1 VEDPLRRRVLGLVA
15 IATIPL
21 LATSLQLPATAS
33 PAAGSGTDGARAAKA
48 DDRSSALDDER
59 RRLNQKAVRLVLNG
73 ERQVRTRSGSTAVR
87 VEGQWAE
94 LGVTGSDQIFTTLVE
109 FGERRDRKYKNAP
122 AGPVHNQIPQPDR
135 SVDNTTYW
143 TADFNRQHYLDMFFN
158 GLADQNGESVKKVYE
173 EMSSGQYT
181 VDGDVGDW
189 VQVEWNEA
197 HYGETESNK
206 DMSAFIKDGA
216 DAWYAAQQ
224 AAGKTDAQIRE
235 YLAGFD
241 KWDRYDHD
249 GDGDFAESDG
259 YLDHYQAIHAGE
271 GEEAGAPTWAIWS
284 HRWYANQAGR
294 GKVGPSPD
302 AELGGVEI
310 GDSGIWI
317 GDYTTEPE
325 NGGIG
330 VFAHEYAHDLGLPDL
345 YDTAGGENGTG
356 FWTLMSSGSWL
367 GHGEDTIGTTPNHMG
382 AWEKL
387 QLGWLSYEEAQTG
400 ATSTHE
406 LAPSAQ
412 PADQTRAVVVTL
424 PDNKGYYIAENRQ
437 YSAYDATLE
446 VGPYNFGW
454 TATRPDQVE
463 HFPYQNGLLVTYWN
477 PAHNNNNASEHPGAG
492 EILPV
497 DANPTAL
504 TWSDGAVVRNRIQTF
519 DSTFGLED
527 TDPIALQ
534 REVADPTTGAVSTT
548 TLSVPAQAANPL
560 FDDSDPNAYY
570 DPANPQGSVQVAG
583 TGTQIEVVGSS
594 DTGGLTV
601 QVR

>member
-1 VEDPLRRRVLGLVA
+1 MVA

-21 LATSLQLPATAS
+21 LATSLQQPATAT
-33 PAAGSGTDGARAAKA
+33 PAAGSGTDGARASRA
-48 DDRSSALDDER
+48 DDRSSTLDNER
-59 RRLNQKAVRLVLNG
+59 RRLNQKALRLVLDG
-73 ERQVRTRSGSTAVR
+73 ERQVRTRGGSAAVR

-94 LGVTGSDQIFTTLVE
+94 LGVQGSDRIFTTLVD
-109 FGERRDRKYKNAP
+109 FGQRRDRKYKDAP
-122 AGPVHNQIPQPDR
+122 AGPVHNQIPRPDR

-143 TADFNRQHYLDMFFN
+143 TADFNRRHYLDMFFN
-158 GLADQNGESVKKVYE
+158 GLADQNGESVKQVYE

-181 VDGDVGDW
+181 LDGDVGGW
-189 VQVEWNEA
+189 VKVKWNEA

-206 DMSAFIKDGA
+206 DMSAFIQDGA
-216 DAWYAAQQ
+216 DAWYAAQR

-249 GDGDFAESDG
+249 ADGDFAESDG
-259 YLDHYQAIHAGE
+259 YIDHYQAIHAGE

-310 GDSGIWI
+310 GDSGIWV

-367 GHGEDTIGTTPNHMG
+367 GHGGDTIGTTPNHMG

-387 QLGWLSYEEAQTG
+387 QLGWLDYEEAQTG
-400 ATSTHE
+400 TPSTHE

-412 PADQTRAVVVTL
+412 PANQTRAVVVTL
-424 PDNKGYYIAENRQ
+424 PDDKGYYIAENRQ
-437 YSAYDATLE
+437 YVAYDTTLAE
-446 VGPYNFGW
+446 GPYNFGW

-463 HFPYQNGLLVTYWN
+463 HFPYQDGLLVSYWN
-477 PAHNNNNASEHPGAG
+477 PAHSDNNASEHPGAG

-497 DANPTAL
+497 DASPTAL
-504 TWSDGAVVRNRIQTF
+504 RWSDDAVVRNRIQTF
-519 DSTFGLED
+519 DSTFGLET
-527 TDPIALQ
+527 TDPVTLQ
-534 REVADPTTGAVSTT
+534 REVADPQTGAVSTT
-548 TLSVPAQAANPL
+548 TLSVPAQEANPL

-594 DTGGLTV
+594 DTGGLIV
-601 QVR
+601 EVR

>member
-1 VEDPLRRRVLGLVA
+1 MRRRVLGLVA
-15 IATIPL
+15 IATLPL

-33 PAAGSGTDGARAAKA
+33 PAAGSGTDGARAAKT
-48 DDRSSALDDER
+48 DDRPSALDNER

-73 ERQVRTRSGSTAVR
+73 ERQVRTRGGSQAVR
-87 VEGQWAE
+87 VEGEWAE
-94 LGVTGSDQIFTTLVE
+94 LGVQGSDQIFTTLVE
-109 FGERRDRKYKNAP
+109 FGDRRDRKYKSAP
-122 AGPVHNQIPQPDR
+122 AGPVHNKIPQPDR
-135 SVDNTTYW
+135 GVDNTTYW
-143 TADFNRQHYLDMFFN
+143 TADFDRQHYLDMFFN
-158 GLADQNGESVKKVYE
+158 GLEDQNGESVKRVYE
-173 EMSSGQYT
+173 EMSSGRYT
-181 VDGDVGDW
+181 LEGDVGDW
-189 VQVEWNEA
+189 VKVQWNEA

-216 DAWYAAQQ
+216 DAWYAAQR
-224 AAGKTDAQIRE
+224 AAGKSDMQIRE
-235 YLAGFD
+235 YLNGFD
-241 KWDRYDHD
+241 RWDRYDHD
-249 GDGDFAESDG
+249 ADGVFVEADG
-259 YLDHYQAIHAGE
+259 YIDHYQAIHAGE

-330 VFAHEYAHDLGLPDL
+330 VFAHEYAHDLGIPDL

-367 GHGEDTIGTTPNHMG
+367 GHGDDTIGTTPNHMG

-387 QLGWLSYEEAQTG
+387 QLGWLDYEEAQTG
-400 ATSTHE
+400 TTSTHE

-412 PADQTRAVVVTL
+412 PADGTRAVVVTL
-424 PDNKGYYIAENRQ
+424 PDDKGYYIAENRQ
-437 YSAYDATLE
+437 YSGHDATLAE
-446 VGPYNFGW
+446 GPYNFGW
-454 TATRPDQVE
+454 TTTRPDQVE
-463 HFPYQNGLLVTYWN
+463 HFTYQNGLLVTYWN
-477 PAHNNNNASEHPGAG
+477 PAYANNNVSQHPGAG
-492 EILPV
+492 EVLPV

-504 TWSDGAVVRNRIQTF
+504 RWSDGAVVRNRIQTF
-519 DSTFGLED
+519 DSTFGGGA
-527 TDPIALQ
+527 TDPITLQ
-534 REVADPTTGAVSTT
+534 REVADPQTGAVTTT
-548 TLSVPAQAANPL
+548 TLSVPSRAANQL

-570 DPANPQGSVQVAG
+570 DPANPQGSVQVAD

-594 DTGGLTV
+594 DNGGLTV